1 MALLLLWKVVIQQIF
16 LIAPNDCKT
25 VCEMESIART
35 FLYFTTILLI
45 RSQQQQTHSTRMESV
60 KTVRIFMVAVAAN
73 LSAFAAG
80 TCIGWTSPVG
90 PKLKALDSTDS
101 PLDHPITTEDDA
113 WISSIFLL
121 GAVAAPFIAS
131 PLNDRFGRKW
141 VLLSSSIFFIL
152 GYVILML
159 ASEVWMLLV
168 GRLVKGFGAG
178 FVLSVLP
185 MYNGEIAIDA
195 VRGAIG
201 TLLKLFVVSGNLYAY
216 VIGPYVSYVTLQW
229 CCLAVPIV
237 FGIIFYFMPESPYY
251 LAGKGQKADALNSLQ
266 FLRGQSPDIL
276 QHEMA
281 VIQGGVEEFRANKG
295 SVMDILKS
303 KGNRRALIISTGL
316 IMFQQLC
323 GISAVLFNSQ
333 SIFESAN
340 ISVDS
345 AIASIIVGSAQVGAA
360 ALTPFFVDRF
370 GRKVILL
377 VSALGMFVGLT
388 ALGAFFYV
396 QQVVGDASN
405 LTWLPVPALVLF
417 NIVYSI
423 GFGPLPWAVLGETFP
438 ANVKSIASS
447 IVTSIC
453 FLTSFV
459 VTRWYPPLNALG
471 SYYAFWLF
479 AIFCVA
485 AFFFT
490 LFVVMETKG
499 LSLQEIQDRLNGK
512 KPN

>member
-1 MALLLLWKVVIQQIF
+1 MA
-16 LIAPNDCKT
+16 
-25 VCEMESIART
+25 
-35 FLYFTTILLI
+35 TTGLLI
-45 RSQQQQTHSTRMESV
+45 SSQQQQACSTRREPD

-80 TCIGWTSPVG
+80 TCLGWTSPVG
-90 PKLKALDSTDS
+90 PKLKASDSTDS
-101 PLDHPITTEDDA
+101 PLDHPITTVDDA
-113 WISSIFLL
+113 WISATLLL
-121 GAVAAPFIAS
+121 GALAAPFIAG
-131 PLNDRFGRKW
+131 PLADKIGRKW
-141 VLLSSSIFFIL
+141 ALLSSSIFFII
-152 GYVILML
+152 GYILLML

-168 GRLVKGFGAG
+168 GRLVTGCGCG
-178 FVLSVLP
+178 FVMTVQP
-185 MYNGEIAIDA
+185 IYNGEIAIDA
-195 VRGAIG
+195 IRGAIG
-201 TLLKLFVVSGNLYAY
+201 TMFKLFAVSGILYVY

-251 LAGKGQKADALNSLQ
+251 YAAKGQKADALNSLQ
-266 FLRGQSPDIL
+266 FLRGQSPDLL

-281 VIQGGVEEFRANKG
+281 VIEAGVEEFRANKG
-295 SVMDILKS
+295 SIMDILKS
-303 KGNRRALIISTGL
+303 KSNRKALIISTGL

-323 GISAVLFNSQ
+323 GVNAVLFNSQ

-377 VSALGMFVGLT
+377 ISAFGMFVGLT
-388 ALGAFFYV
+388 GLGVFFYV
-396 QQVVGDASN
+396 QQVMGDARN

-423 GFGPLPWAVLGETFP
+423 GFGPVPWAVLGEMFP
-438 ANVKSIASS
+438 ANVKSIASLLVIS
-447 IVTSIC
+447 TFIV
-453 FLTSFV
+453 FSFM
-459 VTRWYPPLNALG
+459 VTYWYPPLNALG

-479 AIFCVA
+479 AIFCIA

-499 LSLQEIQDRLNGK
+499 LSLQEIQHKLNGK
-512 KPN
+512 RSN

>member
-1 MALLLLWKVVIQQIF
+1 
-16 LIAPNDCKT
+16 
-25 VCEMESIART
+25 
-35 FLYFTTILLI
+35 
-45 RSQQQQTHSTRMESV
+45 MESV

-73 LSAFAAG
+73 LSAFAVG

-101 PLDHPITTEDDA
+101 PLDHPITTVDDA
-113 WISSIFLL
+113 WISSILLL
-121 GAVAAPFIAS
+121 GAVAAPFIAG
-131 PLNDRFGRKW
+131 PLADKIGRKW
-141 VLLSSSIFFIL
+141 ALLSSSIFFIL

-185 MYNGEIAIDA
+185 IYNA
-195 VRGAIG
+195 
-201 TLLKLFVVSGNLYAY
+201 GNLYAY
-216 VIGPYVSYVTLQW
+216 VIGPYVSYMTLQW

-251 LAGKGQKADALNSLQ
+251 YAGKGLKSDALNSLQ
-266 FLRGQSPDIL
+266 FLRGQNPDIL

-295 SVMDILKS
+295 SVMDILKN
-303 KGNRRALIISTGL
+303 KGNRRALIITTGL

-377 VSALGMFVGLT
+377 VSAFGMFVGLT

-396 QQVVGDASN
+396 QQVLGDASN

-423 GFGPLPWAVLGETFP
+423 GFGPLPWALLGETFP

-453 FLTSFV
+453 SLTSFV
-459 VTRWYPPLNALG
+459 VTRWYPPLNGLG

-490 LFVVMETKG
+490 IFVVMETKG

>member
-1 MALLLLWKVVIQQIF
+1 MP
-16 LIAPNDCKT
+16 LIT
-25 VCEMESIART
+25 
-35 FLYFTTILLI
+35 
-45 RSQQQQTHSTRMESV
+45 SQQQQTHSTKMESV
-60 KTVRIFMVAVAAN
+60 KTVRIFMVAVVAN

-80 TCIGWTSPVG
+80 TGLGWTSPVG
-90 PKLKALDSTDS
+90 LKLKALDSTDS

-113 WISSIFLL
+113 WISSILLL
-121 GAVAAPFIAS
+121 GALAAPFIAG
-131 PLNDRFGRKW
+131 PLADKIGRKW

-168 GRLVKGFGAG
+168 GRLVTGCGCG
-178 FVLSVLP
+178 FVMTVLP

-201 TLLKLFVVSGNLYAY
+201 SFLNLFVVSGNLYAY
-216 VIGPYVSYVTLQW
+216 VIGPYVSYITLQW

-251 LAGKGQKADALNSLQ
+251 YAAKGQKADVLNSLQ

-281 VIQGGVEEFRANKG
+281 IIQSGVEEFRANKG
-295 SVMDILKS
+295 SVIDILKS
-303 KGNRRALIISTGL
+303 KGNRKALIIPTGL

-340 ISVDS
+340 INVDS
-345 AIASIIVGSAQVGAA
+345 AIASIIVGSAQVGSS

-377 VSALGMFVGLT
+377 VSAFGMFVCLTGL
-388 ALGAFFYV
+388 GVFFYV

-417 NIVYSI
+417 NLVYSI
-423 GFGPLPWAVLGETFP
+423 GFGAMPWTVLGEMFP
-438 ANVKSIASS
+438 ANLKSIASP
-447 IVTSIC
+447 IVASAC
-453 FLTSFV
+453 AVVAFV
-459 VTRWYPPLNALG
+459 VTRWYPALNALG
-471 SYYAFWLF
+471 SYYAFGLF

-490 LFVVMETKG
+490 IFVVIETKG
-499 LSLQEIQDRLNGK
+499 LSLQEIQDRLNGE
-512 KPN
+512 KPK